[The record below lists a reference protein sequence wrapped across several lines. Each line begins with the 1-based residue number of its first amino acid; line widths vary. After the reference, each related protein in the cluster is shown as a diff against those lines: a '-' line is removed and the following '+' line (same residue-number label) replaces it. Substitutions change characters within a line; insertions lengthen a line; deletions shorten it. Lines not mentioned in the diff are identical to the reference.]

1 MSPYIVFS
9 SSDVMYLN
17 MLIFGLLQTSAQYED
32 KESSG
37 SFNSSGNLL
46 LSISTIASA
55 IADASISSDPA
66 QLAAMIM
73 ELSKKR
79 RSKTLQSL
87 AGDMDVSSVPT
98 SNQNGLLEDLQKT
111 TSLGDLSTPDMEKYL
126 KRAEVSSSDSDGSP
140 SHSCLDIL
148 TLADSLAGSHK
159 ATPQQSPCLENG
171 AINPQEEC
179 LVREEQEV
187 SKKCHVLTGN
197 VSKQVEAA
205 HGVLPTPRSDFK
217 RSAIP
222 RPKGSSL
229 PTAASHPPKRS
240 LGSGQSSIPAS
251 SSKLKPADSKSGFE
265 KTKNDRSPLSTN
277 KAVPESKIKI
287 GTARP
292 PISNATATSNWRS
305 LKGDGSTSAPAFVPK
320 SSPGIRGS
328 GGSELSALKTSPNTV
343 KNRTAGGHTDKPNIN
358 QARSPRSPRVAQSV
372 SKEMAVDRQD
382 SLPATQEKF
391 GMSLF
396 LNVILCCI
404 TYHMNCTLHFFFVL
418 NFKTHPRATSLV
430 LWRSVTAISDHPR
443 RLLPTQVQARPPFL
457 VHMGKNT
464 EWSF

>member
-1 MSPYIVFS
+1 MRLLNPSKLKSHRRITYNHKLKKSFVRYLISEMSPYIVFS

-79 RSKTLQSL
+79 RSKTQQSL
-87 AGDMDVSSVPT
+87 AGDMDVSSVQT

-126 KRAEVSSSDSDGSP
+126 KRAEVSSSDSDDSA

-148 TLADSLAGSHK
+148 TLADSLASSLK
-159 ATPQQSPCLENG
+159 PAPQQSPCLGNST
-171 AINPQEEC
+171 INPQEMC

-187 SKKCHVLTGN
+187 SKKCQVLTGN
-197 VSKQVEAA
+197 VSKQAEA

-265 KTKNDRSPLSTN
+265 KTKSDRSPLSTN

-287 GTARP
+287 GTGQP
-292 PISNATATSNWRS
+292 QISNATATSNRQS

-328 GGSELSALKTSPNTV
+328 GSSELSALKTSPNTV
-343 KNRTAGGHTDKPNIN
+343 KNRTTGGHTDKPNIN
-358 QARSPRSPRVAQSV
+358 QARSPRSPRAAQSV
-372 SKEMAVDRQD
+372 SKEKMAVDSQD

-396 LNVILCCI
+396 LFKCDFVCCI
-404 TYHMNCTLHFFFVL
+404 TYH
-418 NFKTHPRATSLV
+418 
-430 LWRSVTAISDHPR
+430 IY
-443 RLLPTQVQARPPFL
+443 
-457 VHMGKNT
+457 
-464 EWSF
+464 